1 LTFDG
6 TTLTVNNRLV
16 VGTSAEYLFRT
27 NPTTSLTSDG
37 EYFGETITLGGNG
50 TAENLYVWNDSNPG
64 SWTIAD
70 ANSVSGSIG
79 LLGWNVSGGN
89 EYLIRGYIKNTAW
102 SWTQGVILYISSTAG
117 AIQAVQPT
125 GSGDLVRI
133 VGFAL
138 SSDEIFFDPSQD
150 WVTLV

>member
-1 LTFDG
+1 
-6 TTLTVNNRLV
+6 LV

-50 TAENLYVWNDSNPG
+50 TVENLYVWNDASSGN
-64 SWTIAD
+64 WQLAD
-70 ANSVSGSIG
+70 ANSASTSAG
-79 LLGWNVSGGN
+79 LLGWNVSSGN
-89 EYLIRGYIKNTAW
+89 EYLIRGYIKNTSWAW
-102 SWTQGVILYISSTAG
+102 TTGAILYISTTGG
-117 AIQAVQPT
+117 AIAAIT
-125 GSGDLVRI
+125 SSNSGDIVRI

-150 WVTLV
+150 WITIA